1 MALYYTCVCWKGIAL
16 AKPSGWSY
24 HKLVESE
31 AKRLSEKR
39 GNRPSDG
46 GLSVLTN
53 LLKYKDYYARIT
65 FDSSADS
72 FHGRVIG
79 VQDVIDFIWTILAGS
94 IRTLP
99 VKRMEARIFIPV
111 RMPELHIRT
120 SEKSHADWHSL
131 A

>member
-1 MALYYTCVCWKGIAL
+1 M
-16 AKPSGWSY
+16 
-24 HKLVESE
+24 
-31 AKRLSEKR
+31 
-39 GNRPSDG
+39 
-46 GLSVLTN
+46 LTN

-72 FHGRVIG
+72 FHDRVIG

-99 VKRMEARIFIPV
+99 VQRMEARIFIPV
-111 RMPELHIRT
+111 RMPELLIRT
-120 SEKSHADWHSL
+120 SEKTHADWHSL

>member
-1 MALYYTCVCWKGIAL
+1 
-16 AKPSGWSY
+16 
-24 HKLVESE
+24 
-31 AKRLSEKR
+31 
-39 GNRPSDG
+39 
-46 GLSVLTN
+46 VLTN

-120 SEKSHADWHSL
+120 SEKTHADWHSL